1 MKELVYNDYFSTF
14 ESLLKRDKSVS
25 MHQRNIHR
33 VAIEMYKA
41 KNKLYPEI
49 VQNIFQQRDISTLR
63 SEVTFI
69 RPDINTVY
77 NGEDSLRNFGPI
89 VWNNMLPNNL
99 KSATTLEKFKN
110 NIKLWVPENCPCRL
124 CKDFL
129 PGIGYI

>member
-1 MKELVYNDYFSTF
+1 
-14 ESLLKRDKSVS
+14 
-25 MHQRNIHR
+25 MHHRNIHR

-41 KNKLYPEI
+41 KNKLSPEI

-69 RPDINTVY
+69 RPGINTVY
-77 NGEDSLRNFGPI
+77 NGEESLRNFGPI

-99 KSATTLEKFKN
+99 KSATTLEKFKDN
-110 NIKLWVPENCPCRL
+110 VKLWVPENCPCRL

>member
-1 MKELVYNDYFSTF
+1 MPLQKRRILIKTFIESQFSYCPLIWMFCSRKLNRRINHIHERALRLVILYDYFSTC

-25 MHQRNIHR
+25 MHHRNIHR

-41 KNKLYPEI
+41 KNKLSLEI

-77 NGEDSLRNFGPI
+77 NGEESLRNFGPI
-89 VWNNMLPNNL
+89 V
-99 KSATTLEKFKN
+99 
-110 NIKLWVPENCPCRL
+110 
-124 CKDFL
+124 
-129 PGIGYI
+129 

>member
-1 MKELVYNDYFSTF
+1 
-14 ESLLKRDKSVS
+14 
-25 MHQRNIHR
+25 MHHRNIHC

-41 KNKLYPEI
+41 KNKLSPEI

-99 KSATTLEKFKN
+99 KSETTLEKFKN
-110 NIKLWVPENCPCRL
+110 NVKLWVPENCPCRPCIARYWL
-124 CKDFL
+124 YLIYYFKIFKILFIDIFTD
-129 PGIGYI
+129 IYIH